1 MLKLQHGELPTNLH
15 NKSDAIKHLLFH
27 HYLNHKVSDI
37 DGSKIDSDITVLECI
52 INSFNRKFK
61 PETYSIESS
70 LDKSVKDDSLQD
82 IRSVAH
88 LAVWEATEKYLW
100 GSNKKVNGKE
110 VCIRY
115 QDKFDFCVFASKQV
129 EYKLRTH
136 LRLLNINRICGKL
149 PDSDNVRYLYSKL
162 PKHKF
167 DKKSLTE
174 KDFQKISE
182 ENKIELDEVKLV
194 DNFIT
199 TQTKSG
205 DETIKNERDEDVG
218 NMWEKLEET
227 QNENSLNLD
236 YNIEN
241 KTHSKFVI
249 TKFYEIKSNFLK
261 NLSARDKEI
270 LTHTKFKDMNN
281 FKELTL
287 KKLGKKYN
295 LSPERIRQI
304 AEIKFLEFKK
314 IIIKNKKN
322 LELE

>member
-1 MLKLQHGELPTNLH
+1 
-15 NKSDAIKHLLFH
+15 
-27 HYLNHKVSDI
+27 
-37 DGSKIDSDITVLECI
+37 
-52 INSFNRKFK
+52 
-61 PETYSIESS
+61 
-70 LDKSVKDDSLQD
+70 
-82 IRSVAH
+82 
-88 LAVWEATEKYLW
+88 
-100 GSNKKVNGKE
+100 
-110 VCIRY
+110 
-115 QDKFDFCVFASKQV
+115 
-129 EYKLRTH
+129 
-136 LRLLNINRICGKL
+136 
-149 PDSDNVRYLYSKL
+149 
-162 PKHKF
+162 
-167 DKKSLTE
+167 
-174 KDFQKISE
+174 
-182 ENKIELDEVKLV
+182 
-194 DNFIT
+194 
-199 TQTKSG
+199 
-205 DETIKNERDEDVG
+205 
-218 NMWEKLEET
+218 MWEKLEET